1 MRSDFFLTTLSYN
14 NTPQYPIVS
23 NSDTLNIVFFIYT
36 LLGFYEVVVNNFKGM
51 NYTGT
56 IVING
61 ENIRLF
67 FIMTLPILWVF
78 IYNLPEEEKE

>member
-1 MRSDFFLTTLSYN
+1 M
-14 NTPQYPIVS
+14 VS
-23 NSDTLNIVFFIYT
+23 NSDTLNIVIFIYT

-61 ENIRLF
+61 ENIRLL
-67 FIMTLPILWVF
+67 FIMILPVIWVF
-78 IYNLPEEEKE
+78 IYNLPDDAE